1 MRILGI
7 ETSSARGSVALVE
20 AGRAVT
26 AATHER
32 ENAHEQ
38 SLLPLIERILAEA
51 GWNARSLQRIAVA
64 TGPGSFTGLRVGIAL
79 AQGVSEGLGIPLVGV
94 GSLEAM
100 AAAAPPELSG
110 ARVAV
115 LDARRAEVFLGAY
128 AEDGREL
135 LAPQVVE
142 ARAAAELAGSLGRS
156 GVLLGKDWQGEL
168 PGWRHHRSDESDL
181 PHARWIAALAARCEP
196 GPAVVPLYLRPPTAV
211 VPVLSPNPLAPK
223 GLAPAS

>member
-1 MRILGI
+1 M
-7 ETSSARGSVALVE
+7 ALVE

-38 SLLPLIERILAEA
+38 SILPMIERLLAEA
-51 GWNARSLQRIAVA
+51 GWSARSLERIAVA

-79 AQGVSEGLGIPLVGV
+79 AQGVSEGLGVPLVGV

-100 AAAAPPELSG
+100 AAGAPAELPG

-115 LDARRAEVFLGAY
+115 LDARRAELFLGAY
-128 AEDGREL
+128 AADGREL

-142 ARAAAELAGSLGRS
+142 AQAASGLIGSLGPT
-156 GVLLGKDWQGEL
+156 GVLLGKDWPSDM
-168 PGWRHHRSDESDL
+168 PGWCRHRGDETDL
-181 PHARWIAALAARCEP
+181 PHAHWIALLAARREP
-196 GPAVVPLYLRPPTAV
+196 GAAVVPLYLRPPTAV
-211 VPVLSPNPLAPK
+211 VPVLSPNPLAP
-223 GLAPAS
+223 PTT